1 MGIDLISF
9 FIYIQSDIF
18 RLRECDENGGANYP
32 VKNMEHIEV
41 IRSVVDTVSN
51 AMRDFQSHF
60 KECEIETKDTI
71 SRSFYICAILFHRD

>member
-1 MGIDLISF
+1 
-9 FIYIQSDIF
+9 
-18 RLRECDENGGANYP
+18 
-32 VKNMEHIEV
+32 MEHIEV